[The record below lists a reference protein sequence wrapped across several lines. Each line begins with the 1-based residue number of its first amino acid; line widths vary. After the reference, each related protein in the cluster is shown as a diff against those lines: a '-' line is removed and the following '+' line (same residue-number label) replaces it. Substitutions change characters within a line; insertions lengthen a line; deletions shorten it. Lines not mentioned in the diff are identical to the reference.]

1 MPVHITFIDSAGTPR
16 MVEANPG
23 MSVMQAAKANSIP
36 EIDADCG
43 GVCSCA
49 SCHVYVDPAWI
60 ERFPPMS
67 KIENALLSLLTERQE
82 NSRLSCQLQVT
93 EEMEGLT
100 FRTALST

>member
-1 MPVHITFIDSAGTPR
+1 

-49 SCHVYVDPAWI
+49 SCHVHVDPAWI